1 MKFNA
6 KTDLDPARLYNRAET
21 EAKLIHSKPSTA
33 RGRSLENIIETVM
46 YGHAAELYL
55 IDHESFRDDP
65 REYKDVIDT
74 KGNQV
79 EVKLLKANITF
90 NMFCKDVMM
99 PQWKLGENIQKFFIS
114 LLVIKK
120 HMITNY
126 MEFIYGMVKN
136 FVYISMKMMYNIPII
151 LMEYL

>member
-65 REYKDVIDT
+65 REYKDVMT
-74 KGNQV
+74 
-79 EVKLLKANITF
+79 
-90 NMFCKDVMM
+90 

-120 HMITNY
+120 HMIMNY

-136 FVYISMKMMYNIPII
+136 FVYKSKKMMYNIPII

>member
-55 IDHESFRDDP
+55 IDHESFSDDP

-74 KGNQV
+74 EGNQV
-79 EVKLLKANITF
+79 EVKVTEGEYYVPYVLQRCNDAAIETWRKYPEILYIFIGNKETYDYELHGIYHWNSKQ
-90 NMFCKDVMM
+90 FCLQTEEDNV
-99 PQWKLGENIQKFFIS
+99 
-114 LLVIKK
+114 
-120 HMITNY
+120 
-126 MEFIYGMVKN
+126 
-136 FVYISMKMMYNIPII
+136 
-151 LMEYL
+151 